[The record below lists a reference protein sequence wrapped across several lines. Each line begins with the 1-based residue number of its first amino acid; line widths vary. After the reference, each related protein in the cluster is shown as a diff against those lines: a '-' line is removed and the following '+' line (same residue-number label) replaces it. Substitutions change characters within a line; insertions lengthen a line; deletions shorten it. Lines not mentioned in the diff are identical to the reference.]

1 MELKNYQSQAV
12 QSALT
17 IFANTKDL
25 LDDCGD
31 AKTRRAIASQ
41 EGAILIQA
49 PTGSGKTMVAGHIA
63 AQMSALDN
71 VVWFWFAPF
80 AGLVEQSQSTIR
92 RHFPALRV
100 RDLEADRQLEA
111 TRAADVF
118 VTTWQSV
125 AAANPKSKKARSKTE
140 TRLSLD
146 ELLSELRASG
156 FRIGAVVDEAHHSFS
171 GAQTAQFFR
180 DVLAPDY
187 TLLVTATPHDTD
199 AENFRRRV
207 GLARVQK
214 LSVSRADA
222 VEAGLIKRGI
232 KCAAYFAQPQF
243 ENLVDYEL
251 LALSDGLE
259 IQRQLAGE
267 LAASGIALMPLML
280 VQIESQGDEDEK
292 RAREKLISLGVPA
305 DAIAVH
311 TAREPDG
318 DLLSIAFDESK
329 QVLIFK
335 MAVALGFDAPRAF
348 VLVSMRGAKD
358 PNFGTQIVGRILRV
372 HPLLQNREVPA
383 ALQWGYVVLANAG
396 NQSGLLEAG
405 AQIGAIQTS
414 LQAEAPVSLIAR
426 FGNDQKLH
434 IIRDGQP
441 TLPAFWEDAPDL
453 TIPRAEY
460 SDLLASETGDQLSLA
475 DIMTGT
481 KTAVKKPVESG
492 QDKFLRALAKATH
505 TYPKRHFG
513 PASLRTQVMG
523 DNFEDL
529 HLEIARTIDFS
540 DAVLNDARRQSV
552 DLSKDIREIFGQLPG
567 ELQKVRGK
575 LSAPEIELRAQQ
587 MLLKLEVLDARQ
599 TQEALLERLRKEF
612 DLRGQTDISEDQD
625 ALERALAL
633 ILLLHKHLLPEA
645 QKRALRD
652 FSVVKDATSLPTDIL
667 SDVALPESRRNL
679 YGVIPPKLNN
689 WEQNFARL
697 LDNDP
702 ENIVQWWHRNDALK
716 PYSTRVILSN
726 GEGFFPDF
734 VISVAGRKSRD
745 GIILVDTKGQ
755 INEGKAVLEAASEHP
770 EYGRAML
777 TFWQNETTWKVVE
790 HQTALGRNVTDVDFQ
805 PYRLINF

>member
-12 QSALT
+12 QSALE
-17 IFANTKDL
+17 IFANTKAL
-25 LDDCGD
+25 LDDCD
-31 AKTRRAIASQ
+31 DFKARRAIASQ

-49 PTGSGKTMVAGHIA
+49 PTGSGKTMVAGHVA
-63 AQMSALDN
+63 AQMSAIDN

-80 AGLVEQSQSTIR
+80 AGLVEQSQSTVR
-92 RHFPALRV
+92 RHFPTLRV
-100 RDLEADRQLEA
+100 RDLELDRQLEA

-146 ELLSELRASG
+146 ELLRGLREGG
-156 FRIGAVVDEAHHSFS
+156 FRIGAVVDEAHHSFT
-171 GAQTAQFFR
+171 GEQTALFFR
-180 DVLAPDY
+180 DILAPDY
-187 TLLVTATPHDTD
+187 TLLVTATPQDTD
-199 AENFRRRV
+199 AENFRRKV
-207 GLARVQK
+207 GLSRIQK
-214 LSVSRADA
+214 LSVSRTDA

-232 KCAAYFAQPQF
+232 KCAAYFAQSQF
-243 ENLVDYEL
+243 ETLIDYEL

-259 IQRQLAGE
+259 IHRQLKVE
-267 LAASGIALMPLML
+267 LETAGIALTPLML

-292 RAREKLISLGVPA
+292 RAKEKLISLGVA
-305 DAIAVH
+305 ESAIAIH
-311 TAREPDG
+311 TAKEPDS

-329 QVLIFK
+329 EFLIFK

-348 VLVSMRGAKD
+348 TLVSMRSAKD

-372 HPLLQNREVPA
+372 HPLLQNRELSES
-383 ALQWGYVVLANAG
+383 LQWGYVVLANAG
-396 NQSGLLEAG
+396 SQSGLLEAG

-414 LQAEAPVSLIAR
+414 LKVEAPVSMIAR
-426 FGNDQKLH
+426 FGNEQKLH

-453 TIPRAEY
+453 TNLQT
-460 SDLLASETGDQLSLA
+460 DLPALPTLEPSDQLSLA

-481 KTAVKKPVESG
+481 KTVLKKTIETE
-492 QDKFLRALAKATH
+492 QDKFLRALAKATYK
-505 TYPKRHFG
+505 YPKRPFG
-513 PASLRTQVMG
+513 PASLRTQLMG
-523 DNFEDL
+523 NEFENL
-529 HLEIARTIDFS
+529 HFKIAQTIDFN

-552 DLSKDIREIFGQLPG
+552 DLSKDIREIFGQLPS

-575 LSAPEIELRAQQ
+575 LSSKEVELRAQQ
-587 MLLKLEVLDARQ
+587 LLLKFEILDARKIQ
-599 TQEALLERLRKEF
+599 DALIERLRKEF
-612 DLRGQTDISEDQD
+612 DSRGQIDISENDN
-625 ALERALAL
+625 ALEGALAL

-645 QKRALRD
+645 QRRALRE
-652 FSVVKDATSLPTDIL
+652 FSVVKDAEPLPSDII

-679 YGVIPPKLNN
+679 YGVIPSKLNS

-702 ENIVQWWHRNDALK
+702 EGIVQWWHRNDSLK
-716 PYSTRVILSN
+716 SYSARVILSN
-726 GEGFFPDF
+726 GEGFYPDF

-745 GIILVDTKGQ
+745 GIILVDTKGK
-755 INEGKAVLEAASEHP
+755 INEDKAVLEAASEHP

-777 TFWQNETTWKVVE
+777 TFWQNELTWKVVE
-790 HQTALGRNVTDVDFQ
+790 HQVALGRNVTDVDFQ